1 MTFTTNDMILI
12 ESRVAN
18 ERKSAGAAYFLWFF
32 LGWLSAHRF
41 YMGKPVSAV
50 LQIMS
55 YFILVGFVWWVID
68 LFLIPGMIDQKA
80 NEVRA
85 DMTSAMRRRRI
96 YGD

>member
-50 LQIMS
+50 LQILS

-85 DMTSAMRRRRI
+85 DMTSAMRRRRL
-96 YGD
+96 YES

>member
-1 MTFTTNDMILI
+1 MTFTTNDMLLI

-50 LQIMS
+50 LQILS

-85 DMTSAMRRRRI
+85 DMTSAMRRRRL

>member
-1 MTFTTNDMILI
+1 MTFTTNDTILI

-50 LQIMS
+50 LQILS

-85 DMTSAMRRRRI
+85 DMTSAMRRRRL

>member
-41 YMGKPVSAV
+41 YMGKPFSAV
-50 LQIMS
+50 LQILS

-85 DMTSAMRRRRI
+85 DMASAMRRRRI